1 MRWEGLFADLEGQ
14 LAAEERRELDDEV
27 AERTRR
33 ERALVTL
40 SDRLAGAAGSTVR
53 LGLASGGPVHGR
65 LADLG
70 DDWVLVRADGSG
82 REQLV
87 PTASVIT
94 VSALGARVEAA
105 RSARR
110 FGLGYAL
117 RALSRD
123 RATVA
128 LSLAG
133 GGAARAA
140 GSGAGVALVG
150 TIDAVGADHLDL
162 AEHPEGVPRRREN
175 VTALTTVP
183 FRALV
188 LVESRR

>member
-14 LAAEERRELDDEV
+14 LAAEQRRELDDEV

-40 SDRLAGAAGSTVR
+40 
-53 LGLASGGPVHGR
+53 HGR
-65 LADLG
+65 LAASVGAQLRLGLTGGLDLTGTLIDLG
-70 DDWVLVRADGSG
+70 AEWLLVRTETGG
-82 REQLV
+82 REVVV
-87 PTASVIT
+87 PVAAVSSV
-94 VSALGARVEAA
+94 AGLGQDADDG

-110 FGLGYAL
+110 FTLGYAL

-128 LSLAG
+128 VRVTG
-133 GGAARAA
+133 GGP
-140 GSGAGVALVG
+140 ALVG

-162 AEHPEGVPRRREN
+162 ALHHEGVPRRRDN
-175 VTALTTVP
+175 ITAVATVP
-183 FRALV
+183 FTGLLA
-188 LVESRR
+188 VESRR

>member
-33 ERALVTL
+33 ERALVTV
-40 SDRLAGAAGSTVR
+40 SDRLAAGLGSGVR
-53 LGLASGGPVHGR
+53 LALGTGLRVQGE

-70 DDWVLVRADGSG
+70 DGWLLLRARASS
-82 REQLV
+82 RELLV
-87 PTASVIT
+87 PIAAIAT
-94 VSALGARVEAA
+94 VATLGQHAEQART
-105 RSARR
+105 ARR

-128 LSLAG
+128 VSLFD
-133 GGAARAA
+133 GGA
-140 GSGAGVALVG
+140 ALVG
-150 TIDAVGADHLDL
+150 TIDGVGADHLDL

-175 VTALTTVP
+175 VTAVTTVP